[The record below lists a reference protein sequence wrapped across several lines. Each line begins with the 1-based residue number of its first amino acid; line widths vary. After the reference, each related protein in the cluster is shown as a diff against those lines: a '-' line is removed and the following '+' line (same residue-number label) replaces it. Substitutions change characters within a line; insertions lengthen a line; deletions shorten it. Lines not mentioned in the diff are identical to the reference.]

1 MPLSDMRNPGR
12 RHLAITALLLLLPL
26 LFFWRETIGLRIL
39 GDQDATFWF
48 LPAYRLVAAQL
59 RAFTLP
65 LWNPELYGGEPLLG
79 AWQAG
84 VFDPL
89 NWIYTLCGATM
100 RTLTLVQEL
109 SFSLAL
115 ISLYAYARSIDL
127 SRRASLFAAVIY
139 AFGGYPVARTL
150 YPGLLHVVALTPLAL
165 FCVERMRRSIESP
178 RMWRFAVGGAS
189 VLAWQLFAAHP
200 QPFLYSSLLAAAYAL
215 FYAADR
221 PLSWPARR
229 RFLKGCAVMFSG
241 GVGLAM
247 VQLLPAWEV
256 ARASVRSEWSYE
268 LFTFN
273 SLHPVSL
280 LVTLFPFFH
289 GGGRGIYAVPF
300 WGNYWHHHEAQI
312 YLGVT
317 ALVLT
322 LTGAIA
328 SLRARH
334 RVMIFWTGAGLVGA
348 LLALGKYAG
357 PLAWALY
364 HVPVINNFRSPNRHW
379 MEVSLAAATLSGYA
393 IDRLWRLGNDEER
406 ALGRLTLRLSGFVAL
421 SAALIGGLAFWR
433 RETLERL
440 IRALP
445 DLGHLPEGFLQGSG
459 AEFWLPVIL
468 TAVSCLLLFG
478 FIRARRRAY
487 WFTALLVFLLIDL
500 HLYASYAPISDPV
513 RRTSLMGTAIP
524 AELATEAARSPQR
537 FHLLLNR
544 AAGEF
549 DPFWF
554 AGREMVSGYD
564 PLMSSRYK
572 RFSGVEEA
580 GRSYLKSIID
590 ETDSTL
596 DLLNV
601 RYVMVAPQIFDDS
614 TFGALSEEERE
625 MARRW
630 RRGLETNGR
639 WRALSVRSS
648 TARYGDHRI
657 YENLRAAPRAW
668 LAGRVEALDDWDRL
682 RLMRGELE
690 GRRFDLREVA
700 LISREDAE
708 RIDPQLRQNGAIPTG
723 TVETVERRS
732 NALTLEV
739 ETNSIAMVVLS
750 EIYAPGW
757 RARVDGVKAEVWR
770 VNEVLR
776 GVAVA
781 PGKHRIEIWYW
792 PWTLTVGLGVSVA
805 TAIAMAGIIRK
816 CRVPSAE
823 R

>member
-1 MPLSDMRNPGR
+1 MPLSDMRNPDR
-12 RHLAITALLLLLPL
+12 RRLAIIVLLLSLPL

-65 LWNPELYGGEPLLG
+65 LWNPDLYGGEPLLG

-84 VFDPL
+84 VLDPL
-89 NWIYTLCGATM
+89 NWIYTLFGATT

-127 SRRASLFAAVIY
+127 SRRASIFAAVIY

-165 FCVERMRRSIESP
+165 FCVERMRRNIESP
-178 RMWRFAVGGAS
+178 RMWRVAVGGAM

-200 QPFLYSSLLAAAYAL
+200 QPFLYSSLLAGAYAL

-221 PLSWPARR
+221 TLGSPARW
-229 RFLKGCAVMFSG
+229 RFVKGCAVMFIG
-241 GVGLAM
+241 GIGLAM

-256 ARASVRSEWSYE
+256 ARASVRGEWSYD

-280 LVTLFPFFH
+280 LVTLFPYFH
-289 GGGRGIYAVPF
+289 GGGAGFYALPF

-312 YLGVT
+312 YIGVT

-328 SLRARH
+328 SWRARH
-334 RVMIFWTGAGLVGA
+334 RVMIFWAGAGLVGI

-364 HVPVINNFRSPNRHW
+364 YVPVINKFRSPNRHW
-379 MEVSLAAATLSGYA
+379 MEASLAAAVLSGYA
-393 IDRLWRLGNDEER
+393 IDHLWRLGNDEER
-406 ALGRLTLRLSGFVAL
+406 ALGRLTLRLSGLIVL

-433 RETLERL
+433 RETLEQL

-445 DLGHLPEGFLQGSG
+445 DLGHLPEGFLHRGG
-459 AEFWLPVIL
+459 AEFWLPIIL
-468 TAVSCLLLFG
+468 TTVSCLLLLG
-478 FIRARRRAY
+478 FIRARRRAH
-487 WFTALLVFLLIDL
+487 WFLALFVFLLVDL
-500 HLYASYAPISDPV
+500 HLYASSAPISDPV

-524 AELATEAARSPQR
+524 PELATEAARAPQR

-544 AAGEF
+544 VAGEF

-554 AGREMVSGYD
+554 AGHEMVSGYD
-564 PLMSSRYK
+564 PLMSWRYK

-580 GRSYLKSIID
+580 GRSYLKSIVD
-590 ETDSTL
+590 EADWTL

-601 RYVMVAPQIFDDS
+601 RYVMVAAQIFDES
-614 TFGALSEEERE
+614 AFGALSEEERE

-639 WRALSVRSS
+639 WRALPVRSP
-648 TARYGDHRI
+648 TERYGDHRI

-690 GRRFDLREVA
+690 GRRFDPREVA
-700 LISREDAE
+700 LISREDAQ
-708 RIDPQLRQNGAIPTG
+708 RIDPRLRQNSVIPTG
-723 TVETVERRS
+723 TVQIVGRRS

-739 ETNSIAMVVLS
+739 ETNNLAMLVLS

-757 RARVDGVKAEVWR
+757 HARVDGVRAEVWR

-776 GVAVA
+776 GVSVA

-792 PWTLTVGLGVSVA
+792 PWTLTVGLA
-805 TAIAMAGIIRK
+805 TSLLTMLGLAVRYL
-816 CRVPSAE
+816 RSNE